1 MFAPN
6 FGKDTIT
13 DLVAT
18 GSSHDVIQLDH
29 TIFADFAT
37 LLAHAAQVGSDVVIT
52 QDTADVITLK
62 NVTKTSLT
70 ASDFHFV

>member
-1 MFAPN
+1 M
-6 FGKDTIT
+6 
-13 DLVAT
+13 
-18 GSSHDVIQLDH
+18 IQLDH

-37 LLAHAAQVGSDVVIT
+37 TLAHAAQVGSDVVIT